1 MRTIA
6 LLSSKGGTG
15 KTTVALHLAAAAAA
29 SGRKTLV
36 ADLDPQRSA
45 CDWARDRTRSK
56 PGVME
61 TRPGCLFVAHTAAQR
76 GGIDLMVLDTPPSAG
91 EEAAQAMRL
100 ADLSLLIVRPSA
112 LDLRAIARTAEM
124 ARRLNRPACFVI
136 NQAPSRRR
144 GREPACIDRAIETL
158 HAYGLPIAPAGLRS
172 RAIYQSALGRGL
184 VAQEADPRSA
194 AAAEVRALWRFAAK
208 ELWRPMVLQAVP
220 SRPQPQPIFNRVP
233 QLAPA
238 AAELRPAG

>member
-15 KTTVALHLAAAAAA
+15 KTTVALHLAAAGAA

-45 CDWARDRTRSK
+45 CDWARDRKSSK
-56 PGVME
+56 PAVME
-61 TRPGCLFVAHTAAQR
+61 TRAGCLFVAHQAAER
-76 GGIDLMVLDTPPSAG
+76 GGVELMVLDTAPSAG
-91 EEAAQAMRL
+91 DEAAQAMRL
-100 ADLSLLIVRPSA
+100 ADLSLIVVRPTA

-124 ARRLNRPACFVI
+124 ARRLNRRAVFVI

-172 RAIYQSALGRGL
+172 RSIYQSALGRGL
-184 VAQEADPRSA
+184 LAQEADPRSA
-194 AAAEVRALWRFAAK
+194 AAAEVRALWRFAAR
-208 ELWRPMVLQAVP
+208 ELWRPTILTSAP
-220 SRPQPQPIFNRVP
+220 ARPRPVFSPVA
-233 QLAPA
+233 QLVPA
-238 AAELRPAG
+238 AAALRPAG

>member
-29 SGRKTLV
+29 SGRKTLI

-45 CDWARDRTRSK
+45 CEWARDRKGSK

-61 TRPGCLFVAHTAAQR
+61 TRSGCLFVAHQAAER
-76 GGIDLMVLDTPPSAG
+76 GGVDLMVLDTAPSAG
-91 EEAAQAMRL
+91 DEVAQAMRL
-100 ADLSLLIVRPSA
+100 ADLSLIVVRPSA
-112 LDLRAIARTAEM
+112 LDLRAIARSAEM
-124 ARRLNRPACFVI
+124 ARRLNRPAVFVI

-144 GREPACIDRAIETL
+144 GKEPACIDRAIETL
-158 HAYGLPIAPAGLRS
+158 HAYGLPISPAGLRS
-172 RAIYQSALGRGL
+172 RSVYQTAVARGL

-194 AAAEVRALWRFAAK
+194 AAAEVRALWRYAAK
-208 ELWRPMVLQAVP
+208 ELWKPTMLTAQQAQRP
-220 SRPQPQPIFNRVP
+220 RPVFSPVAQIGPVT
-233 QLAPA
+233 
-238 AAELRPAG
+238 ELRPAG